1 MLSFLISVSFTKF
14 FPAGISKTPVLNLLL
29 PLTIL
34 WWSLTFILVV
44 SCNEAKQQVVESEPV
59 TTDWKVEVKYL
70 DKTVD
75 TIVVRSVDAP
85 ILYITDHVSVVT
97 MGDSYAPAASYVKTI
112 NILN

>member
-1 MLSFLISVSFTKF
+1 MKKI
-14 FPAGISKTPVLNLLL
+14 IL

-44 SCNEAKQQVVESEPV
+44 SCNEKPEPV

-75 TIVVRSVDAP
+75 TIVIRSVNAP
-85 ILYITDHVSVVT
+85 FLWIDDHVSIVT
-97 MGDSYAPAASYVKTI
+97 MGDSYFPAASYVKTI
-112 NILN
+112 NILNQQ

>member
-1 MLSFLISVSFTKF
+1 MKR
-14 FPAGISKTPVLNLLL
+14 LLL

-34 WWSLTFILVV
+34 WWGLTFMVVV
-44 SCNEAKQQVVESEPV
+44 SCKPENPEVEETPQK

-75 TIVVRSVDAP
+75 TLVIRSVDAP
-85 ILYITDHVSVVT
+85 FLYITDHVSIVT
-97 MGDSYAPAASYVKTI
+97 MGDSYYPAASYVKTI

>member
-1 MLSFLISVSFTKF
+1 MKKI
-14 FPAGISKTPVLNLLL
+14 IL

-34 WWSLTFILVV
+34 WWSLTFMIVV
-44 SCNEAKQQVVESEPV
+44 SCKEATPEVVSSEPV

-75 TIVVRSVDAP
+75 TLVIRSIDAP
-85 ILYITDHVSVVT
+85 FLYVNDHISTVT

>member
-1 MLSFLISVSFTKF
+1 MKKLLLFFTIILMVSCK
-14 FPAGISKTPVLNLLL
+14 PETPV
-29 PLTIL
+29 
-34 WWSLTFILVV
+34 
-44 SCNEAKQQVVESEPV
+44 VEQPV

-85 ILYITDHVSVVT
+85 FLYINENVSTVT
-97 MGDSYAPAASYVKTI
+97 MGDSYSPVASYVKTI

>member
-1 MLSFLISVSFTKF
+1 MK
-14 FPAGISKTPVLNLLL
+14 KLLL
-29 PLTIL
+29 LLTITL
-34 WWSLTFILVV
+34 MV
-44 SCNEAKQQVVESEPV
+44 SCKPDSEIKADEKREAEAQK

-85 ILYITDHVSVVT
+85 FLYVNDHVSTVT
-97 MGDSYAPAASYVKTI
+97 DGDSYAPVASYVKTI